1 MRQKFWST
9 IAKLLSEKCHGY
21 ITELFTFFAN
31 LIYKLYGY
39 IFHEKNLEK
48 LVSRKKSW
56 VVKMGPPSKKKK
68 NNGQKKIV
76 SHT

>member
-31 LIYKLYGY
+31 LIYQLYGY
-39 IFHEKNLEK
+39 IFLEKNLEK
-48 LVSRKKSW
+48 LVSRKKTMSSEN
-56 VVKMGPPSKKKK
+56 GPAFKKKI
-68 NNGQKKIV
+68 GQKKIV